1 MYDSSMKTDTY
12 PLAVPRDLLRDL
24 RKAARETGLSIA
36 DTMRQSMK
44 LGLPK
49 LREQLSTNA
58 LKPLTPEESRECWQT
73 PDPEF
78 DRLAAHCAGLPVP
91 EPEE

>member
-1 MYDSSMKTDTY
+1 MYDSSMKTGTY
-12 PLAVPRDLLRDL
+12 PLAVPTDLLSEL
-24 RKAARETGLSIA
+24 RETARETGLSVA

-49 LREQLSTNA
+49 LREQLSSRS
-58 LKPLTPEESRECWQT
+58 LKPLTSAECRECWQT

-78 DRLAAHCAGLPVP
+78 DRLAAHCAGLPVS